1 MFVVVDSDNG
11 TVVLHMLDVL
21 TASGISPFLKLPV
34 KPIGTSRQFITP
46 ETYKVSL
53 LRNTLVTIRERITGC
68 ELK

>member
-1 MFVVVDSDNG
+1 MHTTDIFKKLN
-11 TVVLHMLDVL
+11 LQFHYIR
-21 TASGISPFLKLPV
+21 ISPFLKLPV